1 MGLSR
6 ALLRSDGES
15 LTARRVGA
23 RADALSFPPDLPLHV
38 LDLAGTRPRSSG
50 RITFHRWSAELPL
63 SQLVS
68 LGGEAYALG
77 PELLLL
83 EMARWVDEVDLIL
96 LGHELCGGYRI
107 DRSRV
112 EGIASA
118 APLTTVRAISR
129 CVERNA
135 GVAGVKRLRKV
146 LPHIGEGAESPMET
160 ALALIVGLPMSQG
173 GLGAPKP
180 LLNYRLDPGRRW
192 RAAAEKGHYRCDL
205 YWPDRRV
212 AVEYDGERAHTGA
225 LRIGADARRR
235 AALQAMGVTM
245 VSVTRDQLY
254 RPGDF
259 QRLVKTLRQ
268 VLGLRSRARCADY
281 PARQDRLRAWVL
293 GVDREAGDLS
303 RLIRFG

>member
-118 APLTTVRAISR
+118 APLTTVRAIAR

-135 GVAGVKRLRKV
+135 GVAGVKRLRRV
-146 LPHIGEGAESPMET
+146 LPYIGEGAESPMET
-160 ALALIVGLPMSQG
+160 ALALIVGLPMSRG

-180 LLNYRLDPGRRW
+180 VLNYRLDPGRRR
-192 RAAAEKGHYRCDL
+192 RAAAEKSHCRCDL
-205 YWPDRRV
+205 YWPDRCV
-212 AVEYDGERAHTGA
+212 AVNYVGERAHMGT
-225 LRIGADARRR
+225 LRISADTRRR

-254 RPGDF
+254 RPDDF
-259 QRLVKTLRQ
+259 RRLVKTLRQ
-268 VLGLRSRARCADY
+268 VLGLRSRVRCADY
-281 PARQDRLRAWVL
+281 PTRQDQLRAKVL
-293 GVDREAGDLS
+293 GIDRAASDLA
-303 RLIRFG
+303 RPICFG